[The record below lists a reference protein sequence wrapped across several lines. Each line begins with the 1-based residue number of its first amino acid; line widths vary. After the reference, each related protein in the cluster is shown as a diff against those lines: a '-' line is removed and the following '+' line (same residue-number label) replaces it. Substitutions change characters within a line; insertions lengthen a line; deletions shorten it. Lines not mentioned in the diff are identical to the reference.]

1 MNVRLFEHNM
11 QAYESAVSLLSER
24 GRAAVIHP
32 TGTGKSFIAFRLC
45 QDNPGK
51 RILWLSPSERI
62 FQTQLENLAAV
73 TEGWQPENV
82 TFLTYAKLAQMAT
95 AKTPAVIIEE
105 APRAVSTEQ
114 DSPTS
119 TADPA
124 VLQEQREADRG
135 LQLSDIHPD
144 YIILDEFHRC
154 GARAWGEGVRKLL
167 EQYPAVPVLGLT
179 ATAVR
184 YLDDQRDMAEEL
196 FGNCVASEM
205 TLGEAIVR
213 GIIKPPKYIL
223 CAYSYQ
229 AKLEQYERRIGSLKR
244 RKAREDAER
253 CLEKL
258 RRRLGDAEGIGKIFE
273 KYLSEKPEGTCSP
286 YSFENSQN
294 PGNSAH
300 VGSAKASGKLK
311 KSKNP
316 GNLGKYL
323 VFCSSY
329 EHLLQMQ
336 ECFREWLKN
345 IDSDPHFYRYYTL
358 DPETTKQF
366 ETFKNDKDE
375 EHLKLLFCIDA
386 LNEGVH
392 VEDVSGV
399 ILLRPTTSPIVYKQQ
414 IGRAL
419 TASES
424 GVPLIFDI
432 VNNVEGLYSVG
443 ALQEEI
449 RQARECFDAAGRGDP
464 EFLETFEV
472 IDEAADC
479 RRLFEQLEEALSVS
493 WEKMY
498 EEAKKYYDKHRNLN
512 ISVSYVTENELPLG
526 RWLETQ
532 RRVYRGTVS
541 GSLDM
546 ERKEKLNALGMRWD
560 TQINENFERMY
571 LAAKNYRNIHGDINV
586 PSAYIDEEG
595 NPLGEWI
602 RSLRR
607 SFHQQR
613 KMLLTEEQI
622 FLLEDLGMDWKL
634 PRDRAWEENY
644 ETLKAFQKK
653 YPGQPISRDWKTPS
667 GKSLYDWQNAQIAA
681 YRKGKLSAEK
691 TRLLQEAGVRLDPSD
706 QWQKA
711 FRCAEEFY
719 QKEGHLNFP
728 KDFIYE
734 GTWMKNWVEDQA
746 GAYHGKSK
754 KRLTDRQRELLETIG
769 IQHHSSVRERRWQEN
784 YRALAA
790 YLAKQG
796 KAGGLERDGDCDQLR
811 LSIPADLKSPN
822 GTSLRGFLQTQR
834 AKLKAGELSE
844 DKQALLEKLGIV
856 WETEKPDPFTTGLL
870 HAKAYAAEKG
880 DLLVPRNYICNDGFA
895 LGEWIRVL
903 RTRYQAGVLPQDR
916 IEKLEAAGMVWR
928 VSEERFLNALE
939 DCRIYYA
946 VHGDLHVPEDYVGK
960 SGVKLSYW
968 LSDRRRDY
976 RKGRLSQEKAE
987 LLKPYL
993 QI

>member
-1 MNVRLFEHNM
+1 MDIRLFEHNM

-45 QDNPGK
+45 QDNLGK
-51 RILWLSPSERI
+51 QILWLSPSERI

-95 AKTPAVIIEE
+95 AKTPAVTIAE
-105 APRAVSTEQ
+105 AASAVATEQ

-135 LQLSDIHPD
+135 LQLSDLRSD

-229 AKLEQYERRIGSLKR
+229 AKLERYERRIRNLKR

-273 KYLSEKPEGTCSP
+273 KYLSENPEGTGSSSP
-286 YSFENSQN
+286 FEYSQ
-294 PGNSAH
+294 
-300 VGSAKASGKLK
+300 KAEG
-311 KSKNP
+311 P
-316 GNLGKYL
+316 GKYL

-329 EHLLQMQ
+329 EHLLQMR
-336 ECFREWLKN
+336 ECCRDWLKN
-345 IDSDPHFYRYYTL
+345 IDADPHFYHYYTL
-358 DPETTKQF
+358 DPETVKQF
-366 ETFKNDKDE
+366 EAFKNDKDE

-392 VEDVSGV
+392 VEDISGV

-419 TASES
+419 TASDS

-432 VNNVEGLYSVG
+432 VDNVEGLYSIG

-449 RQARECFDAAGRGDP
+449 QQAREYFDATGRGDL
-464 EFLETFEV
+464 ELLETFEV

-479 RRLFEQLEEALSVS
+479 RRLFEQLEETLSIP
-493 WEKMY
+493 WEDMY
-498 EEAKKYYDKHRNLN
+498 QIAKEYYLKHQN
-512 ISVSYVTENELPLG
+512 IEVPVNYQTEDEYPLG

-532 RRVYRGTVS
+532 RRVYRGNVS
-541 GSLDM
+541 GILGA
-546 ERKEKLNALGMRWD
+546 ERKKKLDDLGMRWNTRLD
-560 TQINENFERMY
+560 VNFMKMY
-571 LAAKNYRNIHGDINV
+571 PAAKKYRELHGDLNV
-586 PSAYIDEEG
+586 PAAYVDDAG
-595 NPLGEWI
+595 QPLGEWI
-602 RSLRR
+602 HSLRR
-607 SFHQQR
+607 RFRQGR
-613 KMLLTEEQI
+613 KLYLTSEQLRMLEE
-622 FLLEDLGMDWKL
+622 LGMDFAMSRQKV
-634 PRDRAWEENY
+634 WEENY
-644 ETLKAFQKK
+644 ETLKTFQLK
-653 YPGQPISRDWKTPS
+653 YPGQSISKEWKTPS
-667 GKSLYDWQNAQIAA
+667 GKSLYDWQKAQITA

-691 TRLLQEAGVRLDPSD
+691 ISLLQEAGVRLDPSD
-706 QWQKA
+706 KWQEA
-711 FRCAEEFY
+711 FHCAEDFY
-719 QKEGHLNFP
+719 KEKGHLNFP
-728 KDFIYE
+728 KDYVYQGI
-734 GTWMKNWVEDQA
+734 WMKNWLEDQA
-746 GAYHGKSK
+746 EAYHGKSK

-784 YRALAA
+784 YQALAA
-790 YLAKQG
+790 YLAQQKQG
-796 KAGGLERDGDCDQLR
+796 ENPEFEGTREQLR
-811 LSIPADLKSPN
+811 FSIPADIKSPN
-822 GTSLRGFLQTQR
+822 GTSLRGFLKTQM
-834 AKLKAGELSE
+834 AKQKAGELSE
-844 DKQALLEKLGIV
+844 DKQALLEKLGMT
-856 WETEKPDPFTTGLL
+856 WEIEKPDPFTTGFL

-880 DLLVPRNYICNDGFA
+880 NLLVPRSYVCGDHFP
-895 LGEWIRVL
+895 LGEWIRGQRGRYSTGKL
-903 RTRYQAGVLPQDR
+903 SRERTQQ
-916 IEKLEAAGMVWR
+916 LEAIGMTWHAG
-928 VSEERFLNALE
+928 EERFFGVLE
-939 DCRIYYA
+939 DCRTYYA

>member
-1 MNVRLFEHNM
+1 MDIRLFEHNM
-11 QAYESAVSLLSER
+11 QAYESAVSLLSEQ

-32 TGTGKSFIAFRLC
+32 TGTGKSFIGFKLC
-45 QDNPGK
+45 QDNLGK

-82 TFLTYAKLAQMAT
+82 TFLTYAKLTQS
-95 AKTPAVIIEE
+95 
-105 APRAVSTEQ
+105 APQFLTDLR
-114 DSPTS
+114 
-119 TADPA
+119 
-124 VLQEQREADRG
+124 
-135 LQLSDIHPD
+135 PD

-167 EQYPAVPVLGLT
+167 EQYPSVPVLGLT

-229 AKLEQYERRIGSLKR
+229 AKLERYERRIGNLKR

-258 RRRLGDAEGIGKIFE
+258 RRRLGDAEGIGRIFE
-273 KYLSEKPEGTCSP
+273 KYLSEKP
-286 YSFENSQN
+286 
-294 PGNSAH
+294 
-300 VGSAKASGKLK
+300 
-311 KSKNP
+311 
-316 GNLGKYL
+316 GKYL

-329 EHLLQMQ
+329 EHLLQMR
-336 ECFREWLKN
+336 ECCREWLKG
-345 IDSDPHFYRYYTL
+345 IDDAPHLYTYYTP
-358 DPETTKQF
+358 DPETGEQF
-366 ETFKNDKDE
+366 QKFKKDCDE
-375 EHLKLLFCIDA
+375 GHIRLLFCIDA

-419 TASES
+419 TASDN
-424 GVPLIFDI
+424 GVSLIFDI
-432 VNNVEGLYSVG
+432 VDNVEGLYSVG

-449 RQARECFDAAGRGDP
+449 RQAREYFDVTGRGDQ
-464 EFLETFEV
+464 ELFETFEV

-479 RRLFEQLEEALSVS
+479 RRLFEQLEETLSVS
-493 WEKMY
+493 WEDMY
-498 EEAKKYYDKHRNLN
+498 ELAKKYHKENHTIDV
-512 ISVSYVTENELPLG
+512 SVEYQTEDGYPLG

-532 RRVYRGTVS
+532 RRVYRGS
-541 GSLDM
+541 AAGRLDA
-546 ERKEKLNALGMRWD
+546 ERKRKLDDLGMRWE
-560 TQINENFERMY
+560 TRAAENFERMY
-571 LAAKNYRNIHGDINV
+571 VAAKRYQELHGNLNV
-586 PSAYIDEEG
+586 PVAYIDEEG
-595 NPLGEWI
+595 IHLGEWI
-602 RSLRR
+602 QSLRR
-607 SFHQQR
+607 SYRQGR
-613 KMLLTEEQI
+613 KLWLTEEQTAM
-622 FLLEDLGMDWKL
+622 LEKIGLDLTRSREKIW
-634 PRDRAWEENY
+634 RQNY
-644 ETLKAFQKK
+644 EMLRTFRSEHPGIPVPGTLKNL
-653 YPGQPISRDWKTPS
+653 S
-667 GKSLYDWQNAQIAA
+667 GKSLRDWQNAQITA

-691 TRLLQEAGVRLDPSD
+691 IRLLQEIGVRLDPSD
-706 QWQKA
+706 KWLEA
-711 FRCAEEFY
+711 FQCAEDFY
-719 QKEGHLNFP
+719 KKNGYLNFP
-728 KDFIYE
+728 KDFTYQGI
-734 GTWMKNWVEDQA
+734 WMKNWVEEQA
-746 GAYHGKSK
+746 EAYHGKSRK
-754 KRLTDRQRELLETIG
+754 CLTDQQRHLLEEIG
-769 IQHHSSVRERRWQEN
+769 IQYHSSLREKRWQEN

-790 YLAKQG
+790 YLAQQG
-796 KAGGLERDGDCDQLR
+796 QDESPGRVGSREQPR

-834 AKLKAGELSE
+834 AKLKAGELPE
-844 DKQALLEKLGIV
+844 DKQILLEKLGIV
-856 WETEKPDPFTTGLL
+856 WETEKPDPFAIGLL
-870 HAKAYAAEKG
+870 HAEAYAAEKG
-880 DLLVPRNYICNDGFA
+880 DLLVPRNYICHDGYS

-903 RTRYQAGVLPQDR
+903 RTRYQAGALPQDR

>member
-1 MNVRLFEHNM
+1 MNVQLFEHNR
-11 QAYESAVSLLSER
+11 QAYESAVSLLSEW

-73 TEGWQPENV
+73 TEGWRPENV
-82 TFLTYAKLAQMAT
+82 TFLTYAKLAQMAPQFLT
-95 AKTPAVIIEE
+95 D
-105 APRAVSTEQ
+105 PR
-114 DSPTS
+114 
-119 TADPA
+119 
-124 VLQEQREADRG
+124 
-135 LQLSDIHPD
+135 PD

-229 AKLEQYERRIGSLKR
+229 AKLERYERRIGSLKR

-258 RRRLGDAEGIGKIFE
+258 RRRLSDAEGIGRIFE

-286 YSFENSQN
+286 YSFESSQN
-294 PGNSAH
+294 SGNSAH

-493 WEKMY
+493 WEMMY
-498 EEAKKYYDKHRNLN
+498 EEAKKYYDKKGNLE
-512 ISVSYVTENELPLG
+512 VPASYVTESDYPLG
-526 RWLETQ
+526 RWIETQ
-532 RRVYRGTVS
+532 RRVYRGQVP
-541 GSLDM
+541 GSLDL
-546 ERKEKLNALGMRWD
+546 ERKKKLDALGMRWN
-560 TQINENFERMY
+560 THASACFEKMY
-571 LAAKNYRNIHGDINV
+571 HAAQRYRDIHGNLNV
-586 PSAYIDEEG
+586 PAAYVDENG
-595 NPLGEWI
+595 IPLGMWI
-602 RSLRR
+602 YTLRR
-607 SFHQQR
+607 NFRRDRRTLLTKEQEDALRNLGMNFSLDR
-613 KMLLTEEQI
+613 ETIWKENRMLLKQFHEMHPNETV
-622 FLLEDLGMDWKL
+622 
-634 PRDRAWEENY
+634 P
-644 ETLKAFQKK
+644 ETLKTSS
-653 YPGQPISRDWKTPS
+653 GRSLKT
-667 GKSLYDWQNAQIAA
+667 WEATQIAA

-734 GTWMKNWVEDQA
+734 GIWMKNWVEDQA
-746 GAYHGKSK
+746 GAYHGKTQ

-784 YRALAA
+784 YQALAA
-790 YLAKQG
+790 YLAQQKQG
-796 KAGGLERDGDCDQLR
+796 GDPRREGSRDQIR
-811 LSIPADLKSPN
+811 LFIPADLKSPN
-822 GTSLRGFLQTQR
+822 GTSLRGFLKTQM
-834 AKLKAGELSE
+834 AKQKAGELSE
-844 DKQALLEKLGIV
+844 DKQALLEKLGV
-856 WETEKPDPFTTGLL
+856 TRETEKPDPFTTGLL

-880 DLLVPRNYICNDGFA
+880 NLLVPRSYVCGDHFP
-895 LGEWIRVL
+895 LGEWIRGQ
-903 RTRYQAGVLPQDR
+903 RGRYSVGKLSGERIQQLESIGMTWHAG
-916 IEKLEAAGMVWR
+916 
-928 VSEERFLNALE
+928 EERFFGVLE
-939 DCRIYYA
+939 DCRTYYA

-968 LSDRRRDY
+968 LSDRKRDY